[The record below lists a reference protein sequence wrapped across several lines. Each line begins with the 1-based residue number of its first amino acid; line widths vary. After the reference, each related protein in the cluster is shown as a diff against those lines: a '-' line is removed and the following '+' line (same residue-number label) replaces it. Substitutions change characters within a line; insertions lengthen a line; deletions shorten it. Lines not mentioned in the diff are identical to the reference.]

1 MFIITSRVRGSS
13 GGVTC
18 LPARGVLHARVS
30 STRSLYGTRV
40 YELLYRMFKYVSFL
54 PVFV

>member
-13 GGVTC
+13 GDVTC
-18 LPARGVLHARVS
+18 LSARGILHARVS

-40 YELLYRMFKYVSFL
+40 YELLYRMFKYV
-54 PVFV
+54 